1 MRSRGES
8 RFGRYL
14 EGVGIRSLIGEIR
27 PVAERRRA
35 VALARHSVRS
45 KGSRSRRSPRVWADR
60 ARRSTRTSTT
70 PPARRRGAVKAG
82 CAAAVA
88 PTRSRATARATRT
101 RSARPAIPARSS
113 AVGPPSGCSRRCSTG
128 APATE
133 GGPPH
138 TTGRAPTPAGVGE
151 RRSRDLPGEWP
162 AASVVTDV
170 FGSWN
175 AVRAGLGMI
184 SRAHGLRADAGYAEG
199 EASAPEAEG

>member
-113 AVGPPSGCSRRCSTG
+113 AVGPLSVLEAMLDWRSRYGRRPSSYDWSRAHARRR
-128 APATE
+128 
-133 GGPPH
+133 GGEALA
-138 TTGRAPTPAGVGE
+138 RFAGGVAGGE
-151 RRSRDLPGEWP
+151 RRDGCVRQLERGPRRLGHDLKGARPQ
-162 AASVVTDV
+162 S
-170 FGSWN
+170 
-175 AVRAGLGMI
+175 
-184 SRAHGLRADAGYAEG
+184 
-199 EASAPEAEG
+199 